1 MMTLIELENILIE
14 YGAALRAIPAEV
26 YEVYAKTHIEDF
38 PNGQIV
44 YLDEFKREM
53 LVVKSIPTNA
63 GKFVFEHNC
72 GTGRMVRFTGRQ
84 YYNSIEEV
92 IESLLRLEKPSYHN
106 L

>member
-14 YGAALRAIPAEV
+14 YGAALR
-26 YEVYAKTHIEDF
+26 

>member
-1 MMTLIELENILIE
+1 MTLIE
-14 YGAALRAIPAEV
+14 YGVALRAIPA
-26 YEVYAKTHIEDF
+26 EVYAKTHIEDF
-38 PNGQIV
+38 PDGQII

-72 GTGRMVRFTGRQ
+72 GTGRMARFTGRQ
-84 YYNSIEEV
+84 YHDSIEEA
-92 IESLLRLEKPSYHN
+92 IGSLLRLEKPSYHN